1 MNGKELKIKV
11 CGMKHQQN
19 VDEVVALG
27 LDFIGNIFFAKSPRN
42 IEVPVG
48 VDPRVYPT
56 LKKVGVFVKESIEV
70 VKSKI
75 EENALEVIQLHGG
88 ESNDF
93 CKEVKDLGVEVWK
106 VFSVGEDFDFSQLKN
121 YPDADMF
128 LFDTKTENHG
138 GAGRKFDWSLLDLI
152 DKESPKTYFLAG
164 GIGPGDAQEIKS
176 LNLEKLIGLDL
187 NSKFEIEPGLKDVN
201 KLKEFLNELRK

>member
-19 VDEVVALG
+19 VDEVVGLG

-42 IEVPVG
+42 IEIAVN
-48 VDPRVYPT
+48 T
-56 LKKVGVFVKESIEV
+56 SAKKVGVFVKESIEV
-70 VKSKI
+70 IKSKI
-75 EENALEVIQLHGG
+75 KENDLKIIQLHGG

-93 CKEVKDLGVEVWK
+93 CKEVKNLGMEVWK
-106 VFSVGEDFDFSQLKN
+106 VFSVGEDFDFTQLQHF
-121 YPDADMF
+121 PDADLF

-138 GAGRKFDWSLLDLI
+138 GAGRKFDWSLLDRI
-152 DKESPKTYFLAG
+152 DKESPKIYFLAG

-187 NSKFEIEPGLKDVN
+187 NSKFEIEPGLKDVGL
-201 KLKEFLNELRK
+201 LKKFLEELRA

>member
-1 MNGKELKIKV
+1 
-11 CGMKHQQN
+11 MKHQQN

-42 IEVPVG
+42 IESVVNTS
-48 VDPRVYPT
+48 V
-56 LKKVGVFVKESIEV
+56 KKVGVFVKESIEII
-70 VKSKI
+70 KSKI
-75 EENALEVIQLHGG
+75 EENTLEVIQLHGG

-93 CKEVKDLGVEVWK
+93 CKEVKDLGIEVWK
-106 VFSVGEDFDFSQLKN
+106 VFSVGEDFDFSQLQY

-138 GAGRKFDWSLLDLI
+138 GAGRKFDWSLLDRI

-176 LNLEKLIGLDL
+176 LNLKNLIGLDL

>member
-42 IEVPVG
+42 IETVVNISA
-48 VDPRVYPT
+48 
-56 LKKVGVFVKESIEV
+56 KKVGVFVKESIEV
-70 VKSKI
+70 IKSKI
-75 EENALEVIQLHGG
+75 QENALGVIQLHGG

-93 CKEVKDLGVEVWK
+93 CKEVKNLGIEVWK
-106 VFSVGEDFDFSQLKN
+106 VFSVGEDFDFAQLQHF
-121 YPDADMF
+121 PDADLF

-138 GAGRKFDWSLLDLI
+138 GAGKKFNWSLLDRI